1 MRGFLGEFGRKFYGE
16 PESKAKIKVVSN
28 EEMVVESLS
37 MGMERI
43 KWRLLGGLFFGVD
56 VI

>member
-28 EEMVVESLS
+28 EEMVKSLS
-37 MGMERI
+37 
-43 KWRLLGGLFFGVD
+43 LGNEEDQVVPLGEKSRS
-56 VI
+56 IIWS